1 MSSHEEFITA
11 IAGIA
16 ASHLSGAEAEAV
28 RSIKL
33 VYGAGPNGVRGVTYY
48 NKWQRAD
55 GAVPF
60 VEISAFN
67 QESHCQIAGTVLH
80 ELGHVLAP
88 IGAGHGRPW
97 VMACDRLGL
106 RRVKAAGTTYCWA
119 NFAPDIR
126 TAVLALP
133 LPREGTPNSEVFGG
147 LKLKLRPCGAGV
159 GSRGGK
165 SQGAGSGSR
174 LRLFE
179 CECIPPVK
187 VRVARDEFD
196 ATCNCC
202 DQTFNLKTK

>member
-1 MSSHEEFITA
+1 MSSHEAFITA
-11 IAGIA
+11 IADIA
-16 ASHLSGAEAEAV
+16 AWNLSSVEAAAV

-33 VYGAGPNGVRGVTYY
+33 VYGAGPNGIRGVTYY
-48 NKWQRAD
+48 NRWS
-55 GAVPF
+55 GANGTVPF

-88 IGAGHGRPW
+88 IGAGHGKSW
-97 VMACDRLGL
+97 VMACERLGL
-106 RRVKAAGTTYCWA
+106 RQVKAAGTCYCWA
-119 NFAPDIR
+119 MFAPDVR
-126 TAVLALP
+126 TAILALP
-133 LPREGTPNSEVFGG
+133 LPREGTPNAEAFGSLG
-147 LKLKLRPCGAGV
+147 LKLRPCGAGV

-179 CECIPPVK
+179 CSCEPPVK
-187 VRVARDEFD
+187 VRVARDVFE

-202 DQTFNLKTK
+202 DNLFNLKIK